1 MPRHDLPPVPFGGHL
16 PDELATCPRLMRN
29 HGRTHAHESALREKA
44 FGIWQEMAWGQA
56 LDRTRAITLGLRG
69 LGVGEGDVVAFA
81 GQNRPDLLFTEIAS
95 HALGALSLG
104 IYKDSLRDEMG
115 YLVAHAGVCVIV
127 VEDEEQVDKLLDLG
141 DAIPTLRRIVYC
153 DPRGMLKHDDPRLM
167 SMADLVASGNAMH
180 DREPRL
186 FDALVDATRPDAPAI
201 LCTTSGTTSHPKI
214 AVLKSGPFLRHG
226 MSFLEVD
233 PKGPED
239 DYVSVLPLP
248 WIGEQVNAVA
258 HFLLA
263 RIRLNFVEDEET
275 TNNDMREIGPSCVL
289 LAPRVW
295 EAMAADIKAK
305 MIESTP
311 LKRFLY
317 DQAFRL
323 ADRALEHGQ
332 RSPIGDLL
340 LGRALRDRLG
350 LSYMRSAATGG
361 APLGPDVFRFFRA
374 IGVPLR
380 QVYGQTEMVGVY
392 CAHRF
397 DDVDF
402 DTVGM
407 PFRDVDIRIDQP
419 DRNGLGEVVVRHP
432 GMFAGYY
439 RNEEATKADLR
450 DGWMYTGDA
459 GYLNARG
466 HLIVLDRMRDLAK
479 LSNGDRFAPQY
490 LENRLKF
497 SPYVGECVVL
507 GQDRDQVTAMICI
520 RYSIVSKWAEARRIS
535 FTTYSDLSAR
545 PEVRELIRKEVAAIN
560 DVLPESQRIG
570 RFLLLYKELD
580 ADDGELTRT
589 RKLRRGTI
597 NERYVDLIGALYSDK
612 RNVDVDTTIT
622 LQDGRRQ
629 RIRTNL
635 AIETLIEPSAAARRK
650 HTEAVA

>member
-1 MPRHDLPPVPFGGHL
+1 L
-16 PDELATCPRLMRN
+16 PDELATCPRLLRH
-29 HGRTHAHESALREKA
+29 HGRHHADEPALREKA
-44 FGIWQEMAWGQA
+44 LGIWQEMTWGQA
-56 LDRTRAITLGLRG
+56 YARTRAIALGLRG
-69 LGVGEGDVVAFA
+69 LGVGEGDVVGFV

-95 HALGALSLG
+95 HAVGALSLG
-104 IYKDSLRDEMG
+104 IYKDSLRDEIG
-115 YLVAHAGVCVIV
+115 YLVGHAGVRV
-127 VEDEEQVDKLLDLG
+127 VVAEDEEQVDKLLDLG
-141 DAIPTLRRIVYC
+141 DAIPTLERIVYC
-153 DPRGMLKHDDPRLM
+153 DPRGMLKHEDPRLM
-167 SMADLVASGNAMH
+167 AMAELVVQGSALH
-180 DREPRL
+180 DREPCL
-186 FDALVDATRPDAPAI
+186 FDRLVDATRPEAPAI

-214 AVLKSGPFLRHG
+214 AVLMSGPFLNHG
-226 MSFLEVD
+226 MSYLEVD
-233 PKGPED
+233 PKGPDD

-258 HFLLA
+258 HFLLS
-263 RIRLNFVEDEET
+263 RIRLNFVEDEDT
-275 TNNDMREIGPSCVL
+275 TTNDMREIGPDCLL

-295 EAMAADIKAK
+295 EAMAADIKAR
-305 MIESTP
+305 MLEATP
-311 LKRFLY
+311 FKRFLY
-317 DQAFRL
+317 AQGLRL
-323 ADRALEHGQ
+323 SERALERGR
-332 RSPIGDLL
+332 RSHIGDML

-350 LSYMRSAATGG
+350 LSHMRSAATGG

-392 CAHRF
+392 CAHRI

-402 DTVGM
+402 DTVGV
-407 PFRDVDIRIDQP
+407 PFRDVEIRINEP

-432 GMFAGYY
+432 GMFVGYF
-439 RNEEATKADLR
+439 RNEEATRADVR
-450 DGWMYTGDA
+450 DSWMYTGDA

-479 LSNGDRFAPQY
+479 LKNGDRFAPQY

-507 GQDRDQVTAMICI
+507 GQDREQVTAIVCI

-597 NERYVDLIGALYSDK
+597 NERYADLIGALYSDK
-612 RNVDVDTTIT
+612 RDVDVDTTIT

-629 RIRTNL
+629 RIRANI
-635 AIETLIEPSAAARRK
+635 AIETLIEPARSAASRSA
-650 HTEAVA
+650 TVEAVS